1 MPLDSRKRPCRIL
14 LSAGGNLGGRKLAKL
29 KTIKSRKELQ
39 RASSRSV
46 GYPLYTQCSSWAGF
60 QAASAAIWVPA
71 VEGALS
77 SALSSTLVSTP
88 RVGVF
93 VFSFLELVS
102 LFLKLFPLITLC
114 WRMSINPA
122 LKKLRI
128 WFVGESVLF
137 YSHLRLEWG
146 GWWLFL
152 SLCSI
157 FRALVM
163 CAWVSFPRSMDR
175 FRCPFSSWIKLG
187 FQIRSCCRDQTSFRR
202 NGSSVP

>member
-29 KTIKSRKELQ
+29 KTIKNRKELQ

-77 SALSSTLVSTP
+77 SALSSA
-88 RVGVF
+88 RVDSSCWRF
-93 VFSFLELVS
+93 RFQLFELVS
-102 LFLKLFPLITLC
+102 LFLKLVPLITSC

-146 GWWLFL
+146 FL
-152 SLCSI
+152 LYFFFLASTDTIRRLEQKQRYHVRYGGSV
-157 FRALVM
+157 FY
-163 CAWVSFPRSMDR
+163 VSVWKTR
-175 FRCPFSSWIKLG
+175 K
-187 FQIRSCCRDQTSFRR
+187 
-202 NGSSVP
+202 